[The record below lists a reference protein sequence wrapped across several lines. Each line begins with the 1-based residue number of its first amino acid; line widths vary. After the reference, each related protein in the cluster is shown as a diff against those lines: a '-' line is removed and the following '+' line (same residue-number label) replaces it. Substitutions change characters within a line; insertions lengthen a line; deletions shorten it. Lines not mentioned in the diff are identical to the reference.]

1 MDNSSSKVKL
11 AAEVVQSFMVISKK
25 LVSFT
30 QQNASSLGLTIQQ
43 MGIINTIYTTPSA
56 TLKAVTE
63 KLQMSKSTVS
73 VNVEELVKAELIT
86 RKTSENDRREINL
99 TLTPE
104 GLNLAQK
111 SCQNASSYKAMQ
123 SALENIS
130 AEKIQGLLETHQEL
144 LANLQEYN
152 MSI

>member
-1 MDNSSSKVKL
+1 MENFSDKVKL

-43 MGIINTIYTTPSA
+43 MGIINTIYSTPSA
-56 TLKAVTE
+56 TLKVVTE

-104 GLNLAQK
+104 GLKLAQK
-111 SCQNASSYKAMQ
+111 SCQNASSYKAMV

-130 AEKIQGLLETHQEL
+130 AEKIQDLLETHHEL
-144 LANLQEYN
+144 VAKLQEYDI
-152 MSI
+152 SI